1 MTRTLLPS
9 SKRSMSDFKLPD
21 SLWAATATPAPVC
34 NKLSGHSEADVIVV
48 GAGFTGLSAA
58 LHLARAGKQVVVLD
72 NGEPG
77 FGCSG
82 RNGGQVNPGSTKQP
96 PSAVIENFGQHWG
109 ERFLRFGDRSC
120 DIVFELIDQYQIDCE
135 AVRPGY
141 IQGGYGRKGHK
152 SSRDWVQ
159 QWQSRGTDVELLDRE
174 TLATLIGSD
183 DYQSGFID
191 RRGGNLQPLSYARGL
206 AAAALTEGAQIH
218 AYSQATGVEPE
229 GSGWR
234 VSTAQGSVSAESLI
248 LATNGYTDN
257 LWPGLKQALVPV
269 TSFVLAT
276 EPLPEDILETLLP
289 QRHAVSENTRVIVY
303 YRLDAAG
310 RFVIGGHGNW
320 FNVQENGDCSHVISS
335 TLKLFSQLRDIRW
348 QYEWSGWL
356 AMTMDR
362 FPKLLQLGNNAY
374 SGFGYNGRG
383 IGSSTLMGQ
392 QLASVILDSE
402 EPLLEIQPLKPITG
416 HGFRQLGISYHLLS
430 GVVLDWIDR
439 RS

>member
-1 MTRTLLPS
+1 MP
-9 SKRSMSDFKLPD
+9 DFKLPA
-21 SLWAATATPAPVC
+21 SLWTATAIPAPDC
-34 NKLSGHSEADVIVV
+34 EKLSGPCEADVIVV
-48 GAGFTGLSAA
+48 GAGYTGLSAA
-58 LHLARAGKQVVVLD
+58 LHLALAGKQVVVLD
-72 NGEPG
+72 NSEPG

-82 RNGGQVNPGSTKQP
+82 RNGGQVNPGATKQA

-120 DIVFELIDQYQIDCE
+120 DIVFELIDRYRIDCE

-141 IQGGYGRKGHK
+141 IQGGYGSKGRKT
-152 SSRDWVQ
+152 SREWAQ

-174 TLATLIGSD
+174 TLASLIGSNA
-183 DYQSGFID
+183 YQSGYID

-218 AYSQATGVEPE
+218 AYSQATGVESE

-234 VSTAQGSVSAESLI
+234 VSTAEGSVSAESLI
-248 LATNGYTDN
+248 LATNGYTDK

-276 EPLPEDILETLLP
+276 EPLPADILETLLP
-289 QRHAVSENTRVIVY
+289 QRQAVSENTRVIVY
-303 YRLDAAG
+303 YRLDASG

-320 FNVQENGDCSHVISS
+320 FNTHEKGDCSHVISS
-335 TLKLFSQLRDIRW
+335 TLKLFPQLRDIRW
-348 QYEWSGWL
+348 QYEWSGWP

-362 FPKLLQLGNNAY
+362 FPKLLKLDNNAY

-383 IGSSTLMGQ
+383 VGSATLMGQ
-392 QLASVILDSE
+392 QLAAVILDSE
-402 EPLLEIQPLKPITG
+402 EPLLKVQPLTPISG
-416 HGFRQLGISYHLLS
+416 HAFRQIGISYHMLS